1 MGEERAA
8 DRPAQPPRVLLCDD
22 AVAFSLLFARWM
34 RDCGVELV
42 GQVDGADEAV
52 EMAADLR
59 PDVIVI
65 DHLLRDVTS
74 DGLAPRLRAAAP
86 DAKLLLI
93 SGMPG
98 DRLAEAAR
106 AAGADGHLSK
116 AASAES
122 MCHAVLEL
130 LRTG

>member
-1 MGEERAA
+1 MGETRAA
-8 DRPAQPPRVLLCDD
+8 EGDAAPRVLLCDD

-52 EMAADLR
+52 ALAADLR

-130 LRTG
+130 GRAG